1 VPELHPGR
9 RMTAAVVEHRFAP
22 RGAAAKLFECRAG
35 EVLLSGP
42 AGTGKSRACLE
53 KLHMLALL
61 NPGMRALIVRKTL
74 VSLGAT
80 ALQTWRQLVVPEAL
94 AIGEVWFYGGSR
106 EEPAQYRYR
115 NGSAIVVGG
124 LDNPTKIMS
133 SEYDVIYVQEAIE
146 LVTNDWEALTTRLR
160 HWKITFQ
167 QLMADT
173 NPDVPHHWLK
183 QRCDRGDTVMLESRH
198 EDNPLLVDTAGQV
211 VEPEGKA
218 YLDKLN
224 KLTGVRKLRLLG
236 GLWVAAE
243 GLVYDSWDPAHH
255 LVDRFDIP
263 QTWTRWMAVD
273 FGYTNPFVAQWWA
286 EDPDGRLYL
295 YREIYRTKRTVDVHA
310 RDILA
315 QVRRPADHVTGRE
328 PDPDV
333 SADWVWTEPRP
344 RAVVCDHDAGDR
356 ALLERVMGMST
367 VAATKVVTGGIQAT
381 EGRLKVGEDGRPRL
395 MLMRDSLVER
405 DQELAEAMKPCC
417 TAEEVVGYVWDTGG
431 GKKIKEAPLKEDDH
445 GCDAMRYLVAER
457 DLAPRP
463 RIRRL

>member
-1 VPELHPGR
+1 VKVL
-9 RMTAAVVEHRFAP
+9 EHRYAP
-22 RGAAAKLFECRAG
+22 HGAAARLFEDRSG

-74 VSLGAT
+74 VSLGST

-94 AIGEVWFYGGSR
+94 EIGELWFYGGSR

-115 NGSAIVVGG
+115 NGSAVVVGG

-146 LVTNDWEALTTRLR
+146 LTANDWEALTTRLR
-160 HWKITFQ
+160 HWRITFQ
-167 QLMADT
+167 QLLADT
-173 NPDVPHHWLK
+173 NPDTPHHWLK
-183 QRCDRGDTVMLESRH
+183 QRADRGDTTLLESRH
-198 EDNPLLVDTAGQV
+198 EDNPLLFDPTGQV

-224 KLTGVRKLRLLG
+224 KLTGVRKLRLRD

-243 GLVYDSWDPAHH
+243 GLVYDSWNPAVH

-263 QTWTRWMAVD
+263 VNWTRWWAVD
-273 FGYTNPFVAQWWA
+273 FGYTNPFVCQMWA

-295 YREIYRTKRTVDVHA
+295 YREIYHTKRTVDDHA
-310 RDILA
+310 RRILTY
-315 QVRRPADHVTGRE
+315 VRAPAGHVLAAGRE

-333 SADWVWTEPRP
+333 AGDWVWTEPRP

-356 ALLERVMGMST
+356 ALLERVLGLST
-367 VAATKVVTGGIQAT
+367 VAATKVVTGGIQVV
-381 EGRLKVGEDGRPRL
+381 EGRLKPGEDGKPRL
-395 MLMRDSLVER
+395 FLLRDSVVER
-405 DQELAEAMKPCC
+405 DEELAEAMKPCC

-457 DLAPRP
+457 DLAARP